1 MPLYEYQCFEHG
13 RFELLLPL
21 SEAERPSVFCAK
33 CRRTSPRVVSLASMR
48 PDALWAGHYLENYGY
63 VTSSSQVAQI
73 RKDRHLVEVGDRTDR
88 EAMKKRADDAA
99 KAKREQFAK
108 ETRAFVEEEF
118 SGKGMIDSFGEITP
132 EANRAL
138 SDKPI
143 TDTKDERLKS

>member
-1 MPLYEYQCFEHG
+1 MPLYEFECIYDG
-13 RFELLLPL
+13 RFELLLSMSTPE
-21 SEAERPSVFCAK
+21 SMMMACPACGK
-33 CRRTSPRVVSLASMR
+33 PCYRVVSLPVMR

-73 RKDRHLVEVGDRTDR
+73 RKERHLIEVGDRTDR
-88 EAMKKRADDAA
+88 EAMKKRAADAA
-99 KAKREQFAK
+99 KARDEKFAK

-138 SDKPI
+138 SDKPL
-143 TDTKDERLKS
+143 TDTKDERLKP